1 VTAGLN
7 GAVLG
12 LESSAIR
19 EFSRLARETPGCVSL
34 TLGEP
39 DFDTP
44 EPVSRE
50 AAASLARGET
60 HYIENAGAAALREE
74 ICRYERERNG
84 LRYDPD
90 EVIVTAGAT
99 EALFVALFG
108 ILNPGDEVIV
118 PTPAFVLYEQQLR
131 LCRAVC
137 VKLDTAPDGFQITQ
151 EALSRALSPRT
162 KAIVLNSPN
171 NPTGCILNGASLAA
185 VRRAAEE
192 RGLYVVCDDV
202 YRRLVYTGDY
212 HSFAEFAELKAQILV
227 AQSFSKPWA
236 MTGWRMGYLLAA
248 RPVLE
253 RLALVHQFLTVSTPA
268 PFQSACVQA
277 LRCDPAPLV
286 ETYRRRRSYVL
297 ERLSRMGLETPE
309 PQGAFYVFP
318 SIGRFGL
325 PSGEFCR
332 RMIKEAGLAAT
343 PGACFGG
350 EGHIRLSYCYSE
362 DALREGL
369 SRLERF
375 TETF

>member
-12 LESSAIR
+12 LERSAIR

-50 AAASLARGET
+50 AAAALARGET

-84 LRYDPD
+84 LRYDP
-90 EVIVTAGAT
+90 
-99 EALFVALFG
+99 
-108 ILNPGDEVIV
+108 DEVIV